1 MVDSPLVSTDWL
13 AAHLGDSNLRIV
25 DIRGHVAPPTDPL
38 PYYYNHRDD
47 YIKSHI
53 PGAVFIDWVHEITD
67 PASGH
72 HAKIAPPERFA
83 EVMNRHG
90 IGPDTLVVAYDDA
103 QGLFAARLWWSL
115 NYYGH
120 ANVMILDGGW
130 NKWLAEG
137 RPLTADVPGVGRATF
152 VARPQPEWIRTAEQ
166 VQSLLGAGVLLVD
179 ARSAAEYAG
188 QATRAARAGHIPGA
202 INVPRT
208 TLAAPDGT
216 LLSPEQLRGKFA
228 EAGMAD
234 PTAEVVTYCN
244 AGVSASFD
252 LLALRIAGFT
262 HVANYDGSWKE
273 WGNDDS
279 KPIE

>member
-13 AAHLGDSNLRIV
+13 AAHLADANLRIV

-38 PYYYNHRDD
+38 PHYYNHRDD
-47 YIKSHI
+47 YLISHI

-67 PASGH
+67 PASAH
-72 HAKIAPPERFA
+72 HAKIAQPERFS
-83 EVMNRHG
+83 EVMSRRG
-90 IGPDTLVVAYDDA
+90 IGPETVVVAYDDA
-103 QGLFAARLWWSL
+103 AGLFAARLWWAL

-120 ANVMILDGGW
+120 GKVMILDGGW

-137 RPLTADVPGVGRATF
+137 RPVTAEVPEVAPAAFT
-152 VARPQPEWIRTAEQ
+152 ARPQPTWIRTAEQ
-166 VQSLLGAGVLLVD
+166 VQSLLGAGVLLMD
-179 ARSAAEYAG
+179 ARSPAEYGG
-188 QATRAARAGHIPGA
+188 QASRAARAGHIPGA

-216 LLSPEQLRGKFA
+216 LLLPDQLRKRFA
-228 EAGMAD
+228 EAGITD

-273 WGNDDS
+273 WSNDAS